1 MNRLLADKL
10 RDISKPAGEFS
21 VRVWTTPADQPVA
34 TSRDI
39 RVVPTNKDTRYRIG
53 DKISVRFQSTR
64 DCYLTLMN
72 IGTSGKLII
81 LFPNALHRD
90 NRISANQVYEIPG
103 HEYDFEYQL
112 QGPPGIERLKA
123 IATLEKVD
131 LLEVQLASDGSLFLT
146 EAPAAAARD
155 IAVMKRAVDEISSQQ
170 WAEDTW
176 EFQVVR

>member
-34 TSRDI
+34 NSRDI

-112 QGPPGIERLKA
+112 QG
-123 IATLEKVD
+123 
-131 LLEVQLASDGSLFLT
+131 
-146 EAPAAAARD
+146 
-155 IAVMKRAVDEISSQQ
+155 
-170 WAEDTW
+170 
-176 EFQVVR
+176 

>member
-1 MNRLLADKL
+1 
-10 RDISKPAGEFS
+10 
-21 VRVWTTPADQPVA
+21 
-34 TSRDI
+34 
-39 RVVPTNKDTRYRIG
+39 
-53 DKISVRFQSTR
+53 
-64 DCYLTLMN
+64 MN